1 MKWFNSLSVVL
12 VISFT
17 LTACGGGGDGG
28 GGGTQP
34 VAAPSTGVVTDSP
47 VQGLPYSSTPSGL
60 SGLTG
65 PNGEFLY
72 RAGDS
77 VTFSIGGQ
85 QIGVAPGQPQIT
97 PFTLLG
103 RTSVPSV
110 THEWPVNL
118 AQLLLALDTVPG
130 TDTITLPTTLPT
142 IPSTTCFTC
151 SNFDTEMAAAGI
163 PIVAEA
169 DAIAH
174 LQKQFEIWGSWATAV
189 TPSELQ
195 VITFM
200 PDGAFILAHDDDP
213 LVAGGV
219 DGMERGTYRWNAT
232 TNELTYTVAVNT
244 DGTGGLSLLSASQ
257 TPPYTFVIDPSG
269 NSAVFHFGPNV
280 SDQIV
285 FTRVIDATKLF
296 VGAWKLKAPIADF
309 SAVLTV
315 FSDGTFTVASDAI
328 DTEPAGMERGTYV
341 YDAIAGKVT
350 FATTVDT
357 NGAFGVNNSPTL
369 PAVGVVQATIEESLG
384 QFDFLFIR
392 ETPSEL
398 VVFDRVRVP

>member
-1 MKWFNSLSVVL
+1 MNWLHSLSVASVL
-12 VISFT
+12 SLT
-17 LTACGGGGDGG
+17 LTACGGGGD
-28 GGGTQP
+28 GGTQP

-47 VQGLPYSSTPSGL
+47 VQGLPYSSRPSGL

-65 PNGEFLY
+65 QNGEFLY
-72 RAGDS
+72 RSGDS

-130 TDTITLPTTLPT
+130 TDTITLPTMLPT

-163 PIVAEA
+163 SIVPEV

-174 LQKQFEIWGSWATAV
+174 LQSQFAIWGSWAATS
-189 TPSELQ
+189 TLGDLQ

-200 PDGAFILAHDDDP
+200 PDGVFILAHDGAP

-219 DGMERGTYRWNAT
+219 DGMERGTYHWNAT
-232 TNELTYTVAVNT
+232 TNELTYTIAVDT
-244 DGTGGLSLLSASQ
+244 DGPGGLSSLTSSL
-257 TPPYTFVIDPSG
+257 TPPYRFVIGPSG
-269 NSAVFHFGPNV
+269 NSAVLHFGPHV
-280 SDQIV
+280 SDPIA
-285 FTRVIDATKLF
+285 FTRVIDATKPF
-296 VGAWKLKAPIADF
+296 VGAWKLIAPIADF
-309 SAVLTV
+309 STVLTV
-315 FSDGTFTVASDAI
+315 FSDGTFMVASDAI

-341 YDAIAGKVT
+341 YDAIAGRVT
-350 FATTVDT
+350 FTTTVDT
-357 NGAFGVNNSPTL
+357 NGAFGVNDSPTL
-369 PAVGVVQATIEESLG
+369 PALGVVQATIEESLG
-384 QFDFLFIR
+384 QFDFLNIR

-398 VVFDRVRVP
+398 VTFGRVRVP

>member
-1 MKWFNSLSVVL
+1 MKWFILLSVVSVMAL
-12 VISFT
+12 T

-28 GGGTQP
+28 TQP
-34 VAAPSTGVVTDSP
+34 LAAPSTGVVTDSP
-47 VQGLPYSSTPSGL
+47 VQGLPYSSRPSGL

-65 PNGEFLY
+65 QNGEFLY
-72 RAGDS
+72 RSGDS

-103 RTSVPSV
+103 RTSVSSV

-163 PIVAEA
+163 SIVPEV

-174 LQKQFEIWGSWATAV
+174 LQSQFAIWGSWAATS
-189 TPSELQ
+189 TLNDLQ

-200 PDGAFILAHDDDP
+200 PDGAFILAHDADP
-213 LVAGGV
+213 SVTGSV
-219 DGMERGTYRWNAT
+219 DGMERGTYQWNAT
-232 TNELTYTVAVNT
+232 TNELTYTIAMDT
-244 DGTGGLSLLSASQ
+244 DGPGGLSSLTSSL
-257 TPPYTFVIDPSG
+257 TPPYRFVIGPSG
-269 NSAVFHFGPNV
+269 NSAVLHFGPHV
-280 SDQIV
+280 GDPIA
-285 FTRVIDATKLF
+285 FTRVIDATKPF
-296 VGAWKLKAPIADF
+296 VGAWKLEAPIGGF
-309 SAVLTV
+309 STVLTV

-341 YDAIAGKVT
+341 YDAIAGRVT
-350 FATTVDT
+350 FTTTVDT
-357 NGAFGVNNSPTL
+357 NGAFGVNDSPTL
-369 PAVGVVQATIEESLG
+369 PAVGVVQATVEESLG
-384 QFDFLFIR
+384 QFDFLSIR

-398 VVFDRVRVP
+398 VTFGRVRVP

>member
-1 MKWFNSLSVVL
+1 MKWLHSLSAVL
-12 VISFT
+12 VMSLT
-17 LTACGGGGDGG
+17 LTACGGGGD
-28 GGGTQP
+28 GGTQP

-47 VQGLPYSSTPSGL
+47 VQGLPYSSRPSGL

-72 RAGDS
+72 RAGDT
-77 VTFSIGGQ
+77 VAFSIGGRV
-85 QIGVAPGQPQIT
+85 IGAAPGQPQIT

-174 LQKQFEIWGSWATAV
+174 LQKQFEIWGSWATAS

-213 LVAGGV
+213 LLAGGV

-232 TNELTYTVAVNT
+232 TNELTYTVSVNT
-244 DGTGGLSLLSASQ
+244 DGTGGLSHLSASQ
-257 TPPYTFVIDPSG
+257 TPPYTFAIDPSG
-269 NSAVFHFGPNV
+269 NSAVLHFGPNV

-285 FTRVIDATKLF
+285 FTRVIDATKPF
-296 VGAWKLKAPIADF
+296 VGAWKLIAPIADS

-350 FATTVDT
+350 FTTTVDT
-357 NGAFGVNNSPTL
+357 NGAFGVNDSPTL
-369 PAVGVVQATIEESLG
+369 PFVGVVQATIEESLG
-384 QFDFLFIR
+384 QFDFLDIR

-398 VVFDRVRVP
+398 VTFGRVRVP